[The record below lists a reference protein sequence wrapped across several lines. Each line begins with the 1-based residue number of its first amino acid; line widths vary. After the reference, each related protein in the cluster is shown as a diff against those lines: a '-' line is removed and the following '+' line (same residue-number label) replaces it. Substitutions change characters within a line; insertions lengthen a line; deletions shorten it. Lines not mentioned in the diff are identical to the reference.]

1 MAASLGSFPHGWNVN
16 TSNVAQA
23 RASAPAPA
31 PAPTPATAQAPPSL
45 APGPLEAREGPA
57 PAQWQA
63 VKDEIR
69 VLYEKN
75 PLRDVRKIMERKYGF
90 RATERMYKARLSQW
104 GISKNY
110 SDKDYQICSVLNHYR
125 QKSGK
130 RSTAFMIHGHK
141 RSLKDLHKYVKGRKM
156 TEEDFLASALAN
168 VDCKGGDQHQQ
179 PEQYAHVRAYTP
191 EPEVEADD
199 TPSASSAP
207 AKVRPADIIANINLS
222 LNANISA
229 AESSPT
235 GTASDSV
242 AASGSALHSTAPT
255 STSMS
260 ISALPSSSAFTTI
273 HHGSP
278 TLQQKARSPR
288 ATASP
293 SFPLMLATQMTPST
307 QQQQHHLGQG
317 SRFASK
323 ESNVTWPPQ
332 PNSPHSSRGGY
343 LVSSP
348 QGTPSSY
355 TFSATHEP
363 PVPFEDQVRHAS
375 SFYDSSSP
383 TMPCRRLGRDVEFMA
398 LQVIDAPPLRSLCGH
413 DDIRAWS
420 LMMTDSS
427 SRTSSA
433 SSDGDSMDYEQICPT
448 CHESTREHFISLPN
462 LEMAPAPAR
471 NILNVTHDFA
481 EPQPAM
487 AMALP
492 TSSRGHDHSW
502 RWVARCFAACI
513 YLRRGNHALSRHS
526 LADADAEFERMLAP
540 RQDPK
545 VLLALNQT
553 VQILQMHDQGD
564 LTKTIITSAY
574 HVAMRTLGPQ
584 DPVTTMARWMVYVA
598 DGQMRHRDITSTTL
612 RALHDTFVR
621 RHGADDPRAIASL
634 YCYGFMLN
642 VEAQPQRAEHVLREV
657 YEVSARVLGPRHLQ
671 SISALTNLHR
681 ALHRQDRLDE
691 AVDVLQHAIRDS
703 KDTLGENHPR
713 RLESMRL
720 LALLYKQQGRLDWTE
735 QLYWQVLEG
744 RVKMLGK
751 NHAYTQGIKIDL
763 ETLLKEMGKWT
774 VRRRSRRSRSRST
787 SLNRTRSASR
797 GRNRTTVR
805 AAGLTARSGRDD
817 GLVQEEGAEV
827 ETESEAQL
835 RIQDIF
841 EWDPHEQ
848 WDETRS
854 EGGDS
859 DGTGSQHEAF

>member
-1 MAASLGSFPHGWNVN
+1 MAASLGSYPHGWTVN
-16 TSNVAQA
+16 TNNVAQA
-23 RASAPAPA
+23 PASAPAPA
-31 PAPTPATAQAPPSL
+31 SVQAPPPPL
-45 APGPLEAREGPA
+45 APSQLEAREGPA

-90 RATERMYKARLSQW
+90 KATERMYKARLSQW

-156 TEEDFLASALAN
+156 TEEDFLATALAN
-168 VDCKGGDQHQQ
+168 VDCKSGDQQHQ

-191 EPEVEADD
+191 EPEAADGED
-199 TPSASSAP
+199 TTPSSSSAP
-207 AKVRPADIIANINLS
+207 ARVRPADIVANLHLS
-222 LNANISA
+222 LNANINA
-229 AESSPT
+229 APFSPN
-235 GTASDSV
+235 TAATAHDAV
-242 AASGSALHSTAPT
+242 APGPASCSTAPT
-255 STSMS
+255 TSS
-260 ISALPSSSAFTTI
+260 LSNSAFTSTT
-273 HHGSP
+273 HHDSP
-278 TLQQKARSPR
+278 ASQKKHRSPR
-288 ATASP
+288 AKASP
-293 SFPLMLATQMTPST
+293 SIPLTLATQVTPSD
-307 QQQQHHLGQG
+307 QHQHQHKQPQRQG
-317 SRFASK
+317 SRFPPK
-323 ESNVTWPPQ
+323 ESTVTWPP
-332 PNSPHSSRGGY
+332 PSNSPISSRGGY

-355 TFSATHEP
+355 TFSSANEP
-363 PVPFEDQVRHAS
+363 PAPFEEQVCHAG

-383 TMPCRRLGRDVEFMA
+383 TVPCQRLGRDVEFMA
-398 LQVIDAPPLRSLCGH
+398 LQIIDAPPLRSLCGH

-427 SRTSSA
+427 SSSG
-433 SSDGDSMDYEQICPT
+433 SSPDGDGMDYEQICPT

-462 LEMAPAPAR
+462 LETVPVPAR
-471 NILNVTHDFA
+471 NILNATHDLGQ
-481 EPQPAM
+481 PQPAM
-487 AMALP
+487 SLP
-492 TSSRGHDHSW
+492 ASSRGHDHSW

-513 YLRRGNHALSRHS
+513 YLRRGNHTLSRHS
-526 LADADAEFERMLAP
+526 LADADAEFERMLVP

-564 LTKTIITSAY
+564 LTKTIMTSAY
-574 HVAMRTLGPQ
+574 YVALRILGPD
-584 DPVTTMARWMVYVA
+584 DPLTTMVRWMVYVA
-598 DGQMRHRDITSTTL
+598 DGQMRDRDITSATL
-612 RALHDTFVR
+612 RTLHERFVH
-621 RHGADDPRAIASL
+621 RHGAEDPRAIASL

-642 VEAQPQRAEHVLREV
+642 VEAQPQHAEHVLREV
-657 YEVSARVLGPRHLQ
+657 YDVSARILGPRHLQ

-691 AVDVLQHAIRDS
+691 AVAVLTRAIHDS
-703 KDTLGENHPR
+703 RDTLGENHPR
-713 RLESMRL
+713 RLESIRL
-720 LALLYKQQGRLDWTE
+720 LALLYKQQGRLDLTE

-751 NHAYTQGIKIDL
+751 NHAYTQGMKVDL
-763 ETLLKEMGKWT
+763 EALLKEMGKWT
-774 VRRRSRRSRSRST
+774 VRKRVQRRRSRSRS
-787 SLNRTRSASR
+787 RSRSTN
-797 GRNRTTVR
+797 RNRNRNGGQTRTS
-805 AAGLTARSGRDD
+805 AAQGQSGGGDSD
-817 GLVQEEGAEV
+817 MVDVEIEV
-827 ETESEAQL
+827 ESEAQL
-835 RIQDIF
+835 RLQDIF

-848 WDETRS
+848 WDDTRS
-854 EGGDS
+854 DGGDS

>member
-1 MAASLGSFPHGWNVN
+1 
-16 TSNVAQA
+16 
-23 RASAPAPA
+23 
-31 PAPTPATAQAPPSL
+31 
-45 APGPLEAREGPA
+45 
-57 PAQWQA
+57 
-63 VKDEIR
+63 
-69 VLYEKN
+69 
-75 PLRDVRKIMERKYGF
+75 
-90 RATERMYKARLSQW
+90 MYKARLSQW

-110 SDKDYQICSVLNHYR
+110 SDKDYQICSVLNHHR

-168 VDCKGGDQHQQ
+168 VDCHGGDQQQQ

-191 EPEVEADD
+191 EPEVEGDD
-199 TPSASSAP
+199 TPSAP
-207 AKVRPADIIANINLS
+207 ARVRPAEIVANVDLS

-229 AESSPT
+229 AAFAPT
-235 GTASDSV
+235 GTAPDSG
-242 AASGSALHSTAPT
+242 ASGPAMCSTAPT
-255 STSMS
+255 STSTSMS
-260 ISALPSSSAFTTI
+260 IAAGPSSAFTTI

-278 TLQQKARSPR
+278 VSQQKTRSPR
-288 ATASP
+288 ARASP
-293 SFPLMLATQMTPST
+293 GMPLTLANQVTPST
-307 QQQQHHLGQG
+307 QQQQQQQHPRQG
-317 SRFASK
+317 SRFPPQ
-323 ESNVTWPPQ
+323 ESTVTWPP
-332 PNSPHSSRGGY
+332 PSNSPHSSRGGY
-343 LVSSP
+343 FVSSP

-355 TFSATHEP
+355 TFSTTHEAA
-363 PVPFEDQVRHAS
+363 VPFEDQVRHAGG
-375 SFYDSSSP
+375 FDYDSSSP
-383 TMPCRRLGRDVEFMA
+383 TMPCQRLGRDVEFMA
-398 LQVIDAPPLRSLCGH
+398 LQIIDAPPLRSLCGH

-420 LMMTDSS
+420 LMMADSTS
-427 SRTSSA
+427 STSSA
-433 SSDGDSMDYEQICPT
+433 SSDGDGMDYEQICPT

-471 NILNVTHDFA
+471 NILNVTHDVA
-481 EPQPAM
+481 EPPPAM

-492 TSSRGHDHSW
+492 ASSRGHDHSW

-513 YLRRGNHALSRHS
+513 YLRRGDHTLSQHS

-564 LTKTIITSAY
+564 LTKTIMTSAY
-574 HVAMRTLGPQ
+574 YVARRTLGPD

-598 DGQMRHRDITSTTL
+598 DGQMRDRDITSATL

-657 YEVSARVLGPRHLQ
+657 YDVSTRVLGPRHLQ

-691 AVDVLQHAIRDS
+691 AVAVLARAIRDS
-703 KDTLGENHPR
+703 KDTLGANHPR
-713 RLESMRL
+713 RLESIRL
-720 LALLYKQQGRLDWTE
+720 LALLYRQQGRSEWTE

-751 NHAYTQGIKIDL
+751 NHAYTQGMKVDL
-763 ETLLKEMGKWT
+763 EALLKQTGKWT
-774 VRRRSRRSRSRST
+774 VRKRVHRQTRRRSSSSSRDRGRDRGRGRGRSRT
-787 SLNRTRSASR
+787 PPQ
-797 GRNRTTVR
+797 
-805 AAGLTARSGRDD
+805 AAGFRGERDSE
-817 GLVQEEGAEV
+817 LVQEEEFEV
-827 ETESEAQL
+827 EVESEAQL
-835 RIQDIF
+835 RIQDMF

-854 EGGDS
+854 DGGDS